1 MKANELGNVAV
12 LLGGRAGLGGA
23 ERGCGQAKRA
33 ARFDVPRVNRGKW

>member
-1 MKANELGNVAV
+1 MKANEFDKVAV

-33 ARFDVPRVNRGKW
+33 APVKARCMDIGKW